1 MAGSLCDDQWVA
13 GTRAMRDREM
23 PAIVAVDYDSV
34 TVGGVR
40 SFFLDAACWSAF
52 AANLVVDQAESP
64 GPGR

>member
-1 MAGSLCDDQWVA
+1 
-13 GTRAMRDREM
+13 MRDREM